1 MQRAAITIRQ
11 IVEDDIDGFYE
22 TFALVARERRY
33 LSFLE
38 PPPIEQTRAFIR
50 QNIAGDIP
58 QLVAVGDGKFLG
70 WCDVTP
76 LGGDVAQHVGVLGM
90 AVHPDRR
97 GQGIGTRL
105 LQAALEAAW
114 AYGFL
119 RVELGVFSHNARAYA
134 LYKTLGFREEGISR
148 RRILIDGEFYD
159 EVRMAVVR
167 DE

>member
-105 LQAALEAAW
+105 LHATLDAAW

-134 LYKTLGFREEGISR
+134 LYKKIGFVDEGISR
-148 RRILIDGEFYD
+148 RRILIDGAFYD
-159 EVRMAVVR
+159 EVRMAVVKNG
-167 DE
+167 